1 MKRPAALPEAM
12 AADDAVVSLPA
23 APLAA
28 ETVEGASPAEAAP
41 GADVDT
47 AKPKAKAKVKAKST
61 VKAKAASKAKAAA
74 SKAPGVTQS
83 AKKEVQKKLKR
94 PAAAVPPEAPKGKA
108 KAKAKTVK
116 EMTEGWKKERDE
128 KGPDDHA
135 EGEEEE
141 PREQDEACEDETR
154 SYPKARKWARLI
166 KAGQVPEDLQQLYE
180 QGAKNSPHPRL
191 FKSQFINKVFQQ
203 NSKGEYVL
211 APGNAQFEVFKKNA
225 EIRSNRSQV
234 TGLPYSIMLWKN
246 FHGNEEALHDAE
258 RRGDVYQKD
267 GYYHFKS
274 VATAIEKRHDTSM
287 VLHGGR
293 ADLSKDEYSQM
304 NEFMASRPWSQFG
317 IGGSPSSTQAVV
329 TRSSSSLPKAICDA
343 PLKLSWSSVEHDIKE
358 AKGAQERLGR
368 DCQRLAAKIFD
379 KKDEGINQT
388 LKDILSGLSQRESML
403 GQCIIFQSV
412 EGTNMEKT
420 KVEKFF
426 RDLGQ
431 ATEDANEKLE
441 STKSIARTRGWL
453 DSK

>member
-274 VATAIEKRHDTSM
+274 VATAIEKRHDKRGMTP
-287 VLHGGR
+287 
-293 ADLSKDEYSQM
+293 
-304 NEFMASRPWSQFG
+304 PWSCMVAELT
-317 IGGSPSSTQAVV
+317 SA
-329 TRSSSSLPKAICDA
+329 R
-343 PLKLSWSSVEHDIKE
+343 
-358 AKGAQERLGR
+358 
-368 DCQRLAAKIFD
+368 
-379 KKDEGINQT
+379 
-388 LKDILSGLSQRESML
+388 
-403 GQCIIFQSV
+403 
-412 EGTNMEKT
+412 TN
-420 KVEKFF
+420 
-426 RDLGQ
+426 
-431 ATEDANEKLE
+431 
-441 STKSIARTRGWL
+441 IAR
-453 DSK
+453 